1 MRYDVQAKLGSMT
14 ERLEVEADSPAD
26 LERRVR
32 EWGMTL
38 ISASPAAMRQRRSL
52 FVRNPRFDRTLFTQE
67 LIALQEAGLS
77 LIETIETLRD
87 KATGLSQ
94 QVLDGLAA
102 ALYEGQPL
110 SRAIEQQPEVF
121 PPLYVATIAS
131 AEKSG
136 HLAEA
141 LKRYHV
147 YDAKLAAVRKK
158 VASALIYPLMVIAV
172 GGLILL
178 FLLFYVI
185 PKFSQ
190 IYESMADLPPAAQVM
205 LWWGDLVRD
214 HGFVL
219 ITVMVAV
226 LVIAVLALRTPA
238 ARVKIMEY
246 VWRIP
251 LLQRYRRLFALTGF
265 YRTMGLLLSGGMP
278 MLTSLQLSQ
287 PLLSPQLRPGLEEAI
302 EVVKSGQP
310 LSLALHRT
318 QLTTPVADRLLR
330 VGERSGDLG
339 RMMTH
344 AAEFSDEEL
353 DRALDALMKL
363 VEPVL
368 MLIVGGLIG
377 VIVFLLYMPIFE
389 LAGSIG

>member
-26 LERRVR
+26 LERRVS

-38 ISASPAAMRQRRSL
+38 ITASPARTRQRLLL
-52 FVRNPRFDRTLFTQE
+52 FGRKPSFDRTLFTQE

-87 KATGLSQ
+87 KATGLSR
-94 QVLDGLAA
+94 QVLDGIAS

-110 SRAIEQQPEVF
+110 SRAVEQQPEVF

-158 VASALIYPLMVIAV
+158 VVSALIYPLMVIAV

-190 IYESMADLPPAAQVM
+190 IYESMADLPPAARVM

-219 ITVMVAV
+219 ITVIVAA
-226 LVIAVLALRTPA
+226 LVAGVLALRGEST
-238 ARVKIMEY
+238 REKVMEY
-246 VWRIP
+246 LWRIP

-278 MLTSLQLSQ
+278 MLTALQLSQ
-287 PLLSPQLRPGLEEAI
+287 PLLSPKLRGGLGEAI
-302 EVVKSGQP
+302 DVVKSGQP
-310 LSLALHRT
+310 LSFALHRT

-330 VGERSGDLG
+330 VGEQSGDLG

-344 AAEFSDEEL
+344 AAEFSDDEL

-389 LAGSIG
+389 LAGNVG

>member
-38 ISASPAAMRQRRSL
+38 ITASPATTRQRRSL
-52 FVRNPRFDRTLFTQE
+52 FGRNPRFDRTLFTQE

-87 KATGLSQ
+87 KATGLSRL
-94 QVLDGLAA
+94 VLDGIAA

-110 SRAIEQQPEVF
+110 SRAIEQQPDVF

-158 VASALIYPLMVIAV
+158 VASALIYPVMVIAV
-172 GGLILL
+172 GGLILV

-190 IYESMADLPPAAQVM
+190 IYESMADLPPAARVM

-214 HGFVL
+214 HGFAL
-219 ITVMVAV
+219 IAAVVAALVMA
-226 LVIAVLALRTPA
+226 ALALRAPA
-238 ARVKIMEY
+238 VRASVMEY
-246 VWRIP
+246 FWRIP

-287 PLLSPQLRPGLEEAI
+287 PLLSPKLRPGLEEAI
-302 EVVKSGQP
+302 DVVKSGQP

-330 VGERSGDLG
+330 VGEQSGDLG

-368 MLIVGGLIG
+368 MLVVGGLIG

-389 LAGSIG
+389 LAGNVG